1 MQIPHAEAHRLI
13 QLNLD
18 RALNTEKQRL
28 LSKHLQ
34 ECETC
39 RAYADR
45 MLNVETVLRQ
55 VMNKRW
61 DQPPLPLS
69 MDSLRFQNIIQKDAN
84 SLFGLRTALASMI
97 LVAFAFFIWQLT
109 TTVYHLSEQIPSS
122 VLPVPTPSNQFS
134 TASLESPQ
142 CEWSLHKV
150 ESFDTLESIAL
161 QYLVSKE
168 EIMTFNSMD
177 SELVY
182 ESMEL
187 KIPQCNVTPTRT
199 AHMPTTTLTPILEL
213 TIDTPG

>member
-28 LSKHLQ
+28 LSTHLQ

-39 RAYADR
+39 RAYVDG
-45 MLNVETVLRQ
+45 MLNVETLLRQ

-61 DQPPLPLS
+61 DHPPLPLS
-69 MDSLRFQNIIQKDAN
+69 LDSLRPQNILQKSAN
-84 SLFGLRTALASMI
+84 NLFGLRTALASMV

-109 TTVYHLSEQIPSS
+109 TTVDHSSERIPSS

-134 TASLESPQ
+134 TASLESHQ

-150 ESFDTLESIAL
+150 ETFDTLESIAF
-161 QYLVSKE
+161 QYSVSKE
-168 EIMTFNSMD
+168 EIMTFNSMN
-177 SELVY
+177 SELIY

-187 KIPQCNVTPTRT
+187 KIPHCNVTPTMT
-199 AHMPTTTLTPILEL
+199 AHMPTTTLTPVLEL

>member
-1 MQIPHAEAHRLI
+1 MQITHAEAHNLI

-28 LSKHLQ
+28 LSTHLQ
-34 ECETC
+34 ECKTC

-45 MLNVETVLRQ
+45 MVNVETMLRQ
-55 VMNKRW
+55 MMNKQW

-69 MDSLRFQNIIQKDAN
+69 LDSLRSQNFIQKRAN
-84 SLFGLRTALASMI
+84 SLFGLRTVLASTI
-97 LVAFAFFIWQLT
+97 LVAFAFFMWQLT
-109 TTVYHLSEQIPSS
+109 TTVYRSSEQFPSS
-122 VLPVPTPSNQFS
+122 VLPVPTPSSQFG
-134 TASLESPQ
+134 TASLESSQ

-150 ESFDTLESIAL
+150 ETFDTLESIAF
-161 QYLVSKE
+161 QYSVSKE
-168 EIMTFNSMD
+168 EIMTFNSMT

-187 KIPQCNVTPTRT
+187 KIPQCNVTPTKT